1 MRNLIVIRRTLIKL
15 LSDNTQQSEF
25 SDLDFDHI
33 DNIFG
38 DKELD
43 YSWIIK
49 SKIKHHPMCI
59 FFNNNLK
66 IINP

>member
-1 MRNLIVIRRTLIKL
+1 MLHLAVIRRTLIKL

-25 SDLDFDHI
+25 SDLDFEDI
-33 DNIFG
+33 ESIFG
-38 DKELD
+38 DKEWI

-49 SKIKHHPMCI
+49 SKIKHHPMSI